1 MMQTRITKLFNI
13 PYPIVQAGM
22 IWTSGW
28 KLAAAAAKAGALG
41 LIGAGSMH
49 PDNLRHHIRSAKQ
62 ALAGTKGVFG
72 VNVPLL
78 YPQIS
83 EIMGIIIDE
92 GVEVVFTSAGNP
104 AAWTKSLQAAG
115 CKVVHVTA
123 STKFACKAR
132 DAGCDAVVAEGFEA
146 GGHNGREE
154 TTTLVLIP
162 LVVEAVGEDIPVIA
176 AGGIGMGSQM
186 AAALALGAEAVQVG
200 SRFAATQ
207 EASCHPA
214 FKTRIVAA
222 KEGDTVLALKKT
234 VPVRLLRNEFQQAVL
249 AAEARGANTDEL
261 SALLG
266 KGRAKRGMFE
276 GDMVEGELEIGQVAA
291 SIHDIPTADEVVQR
305 LMTDCQA
312 ILRRL
317 GNGMG

>member
-1 MMQTRITKLFNI
+1 MQTRITKLFNI
-13 PYPIVQAGM
+13 QYPIVQAGM

-49 PDNLRHHIRSAKQ
+49 PDNLRHHIQSAKQ

-83 EIMGIIIDE
+83 EIMGIIMDE
-92 GVEVVFTSAGNP
+92 GVRVVFTSAGSP
-104 AAWTKSLQAAG
+104 AAWTKPLQAAG

-176 AGGIGMGSQM
+176 AGGIGTGSQM
-186 AAALALGAEAVQVG
+186 AAALALGAEGVQVG

-222 KEGDTVLALKKT
+222 QEGDTVLALKKT

-249 AAEARGANTDEL
+249 AAEARGANNEEL
-261 SALLG
+261 NTLLG

-276 GDMVEGELEIGQVAA
+276 GDLIEGELEIGQVAA
-291 SIHDIPTADEVVQR
+291 AIHDIPTADTVVHR

-312 ILRRL
+312 TLMRL
-317 GNGMG
+317 VKWTV